1 MGQQQGLF
9 DIFTLMTI
17 WYYWHYTKYFGI
29 GEKLSM
35 EKKCSI
41 CNDAKQAAGQRLQ
54 DSRQHEI
61 VFLLGWDC
69 EYSLWTYG
77 YLYN

>member
-1 MGQQQGLF
+1 
-9 DIFTLMTI
+9 
-17 WYYWHYTKYFGI
+17 
-29 GEKLSM
+29 M